1 MTEILSELIEFLRE
15 VSPSVWQT
23 LVRQVYI
30 EAIAYI
36 VIAVILVILCIICV
50 KVLKRNWSNTD
61 TYSIFQ
67 DETIVAVLFVV
78 TSFGGVAILVLLVS
92 AGMKLANPEF
102 YAIQYILSQ
111 LVGK

>member
-61 TYSIFQ
+61 TYS
-67 DETIVAVLFVV
+67 VLFVV